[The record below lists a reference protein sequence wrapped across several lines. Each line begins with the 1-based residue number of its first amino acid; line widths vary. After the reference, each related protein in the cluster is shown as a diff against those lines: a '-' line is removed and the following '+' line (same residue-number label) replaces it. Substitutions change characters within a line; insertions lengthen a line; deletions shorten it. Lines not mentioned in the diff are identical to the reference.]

1 MTVGWQTPELP
12 DLAVKHLAAPT
23 DGGEVVTLQA
33 AGVNVSQAFTLFTL
47 ASAGNIYDHTD
58 QAAVV
63 LGGGG
68 VELRFDG
75 GSSSDALIQLQ
86 VVELPGLSVTRPT
99 ASFPIGAGL
108 RTATSAASP
117 LATTFALASWSNSL
131 ILGNQP
137 PCDRFVRAE
146 VTSPTQVTLTR
157 GNASNKA
164 ECTDLELPEV
174 VVERVDV
181 GQRGSVLPFT
191 VSLAAGAQSGTF
203 TLPRTVD
210 ATRSVVFAS
219 GQPGGAGQAMGEGD
233 HDVPLDD
240 IPGEFSLLLGLDG
253 GTSAAAQVVTYRRVS
268 ALGGVKVSG
277 VVVEWAP

>member
-1 MTVGWQTPELP
+1 MVAMNALVPPYLQR
-12 DLAVKHLAAPT
+12 VVT
-23 DGGEVVTLQA
+23 DGSNRMEWMRARSRG
-33 AGVNVSQAFTLFTL
+33 
-47 ASAGNIYDHTD
+47 I
-58 QAAVV
+58 
-63 LGGGG
+63 
-68 VELRFDG
+68 
-75 GSSSDALIQLQ
+75 
-86 VVELPGLSVTRPT
+86 
-99 ASFPIGAGL
+99 
-108 RTATSAASP
+108 TAT
-117 LATTFALASWSNSL
+117 
-131 ILGNQP
+131 
-137 PCDRFVRAE
+137 DV
-146 VTSPTQVTLTR
+146 V
-157 GNASNKA
+157 
-164 ECTDLELPEV
+164 LELPEV